1 MHLTKTLISTT
12 CALLLGAPALLAA
25 CDSGGDGATSDTLGG
40 DTAATPMVDATA
52 VATTAMAY
60 KAGGFTRIT
69 EVPAMSQHQGS
80 DVVVWAQ
87 NDVAAI
93 YRAADPANTSA
104 SVAFPEGATIVKEQ
118 LDDQGEMYAITVMH
132 KGPAGYAPDSDD
144 WFFERVEKDGTI
156 SQQGQVGFCITCHSP
171 RKPVDWV
178 FGITAANQ
186 TAQ

>member
-40 DTAATPMVDATA
+40 D
-52 VATTAMAY
+52 
-60 KAGGFTRIT
+60 TRIT